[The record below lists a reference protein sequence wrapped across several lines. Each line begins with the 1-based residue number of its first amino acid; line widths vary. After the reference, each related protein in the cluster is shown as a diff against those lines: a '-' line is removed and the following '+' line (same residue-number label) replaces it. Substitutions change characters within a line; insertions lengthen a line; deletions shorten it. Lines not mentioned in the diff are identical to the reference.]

1 MTEELTKKC
10 TKCRRELPLS
20 EFTKHKSRS
29 DGLQC
34 WCKSCRSELNKTRPA
49 RQPRREIPVKK
60 EVVVKIEPTYPNDP
74 LRVTP
79 KRKQTITE
87 SGVYIY
93 SDTCVN
99 CEAYSAFYGGCLIR
113 ESSDNQSVVKRASE
127 PMSVS
132 AGMKCKLWRWRA
144 K

>member
-1 MTEELTKKC
+1 MTDETTKVC

-34 WCKSCRSELNKTRPA
+34 WCKSCRNPVTR
-49 RQPRREIPVKK
+49 K
-60 EVVVKIEPTYPNDP
+60 VVVKIETSYPNDP
-74 LRVTP
+74 LRISP
-79 KRKQTITE
+79 NRKQTITE
-87 SGVYIY
+87 SGVYVY

-99 CEAYSAFYGGCLIR
+99 CKSYSAFYGGCLIR
-113 ESSDNQSVVKRASE
+113 ESSDNQNVVKRASV

-132 AGMKCKLWRWRA
+132 AGEKCKMWVA

>member
-20 EFTKHKSRS
+20 EYTKNKSRS
-29 DGLQC
+29 DGLQA
-34 WCKSCRSELNKTRPA
+34 WCKSCRSELNKTRV
-49 RQPRREIPVKK
+49 RQPERENIKKK
-60 EVVVKIEPTYPNDP
+60 EIVVKIEPSYPNDP

>member
-1 MTEELTKKC
+1 MTDELTKVC
-10 TKCRRELPLS
+10 TKCGRELPLS

-29 DGLQC
+29 DGLQA
-34 WCKSCRSELNKTRPA
+34 WCKSCRSERNKTRD
-49 RQPRREIPVKK
+49 RTTERKNTKKK

-74 LRVTP
+74 LRVNP
-79 KRKQTITE
+79 EHKEYISE
-87 SGVYIY
+87 SGVYVY

-99 CEAYSAFYGGCLIR
+99 CEAYSAFYGGCRIR
-113 ESSDNQSVVKRASE
+113 ESSDNQSVVKRASV

-132 AGMKCKLWRWRA
+132 AGEKCKLWRA

>member
-1 MTEELTKKC
+1 MTDEKTKKC
-10 TKCRRELPLS
+10 PKCRRELPLS
-20 EFTKHKSRS
+20 EFTKNKSRS
-29 DGLQC
+29 DGLQV
-34 WCKSCRSELNKTRPA
+34 WCKSWRSELNKTRD
-49 RQPRREIPVKK
+49 RTTERENPVKRK
-60 EVVVKIEPTYPNDP
+60 VVVKIEPSYPNDP
-74 LRVTP
+74 LRISPT
-79 KRKQTITE
+79 RKQTITE

-113 ESSDNQSVVKRASE
+113 ESSDNQSAVKRASE

-144 K
+144 R

>member
-1 MTEELTKKC
+1 MTAETTKKC

-20 EFTKHKSRS
+20 EFTKHKSRR

-34 WCKSCRSELNKTRPA
+34 WCKSCRNELNKTRD
-49 RQPRREIPVKK
+49 RTTERKNTKKK
-60 EVVVKIEPTYPNDP
+60 EIVVKIEPTYPNDP

-79 KRKQTITE
+79 KRKQTITD

-99 CEAYSAFYGGCLIR
+99 CKAYSAFYGGCLIR
-113 ESSDNQSVVKRASE
+113 ESSDNQSVVKRASV

-144 K
+144 R

>member
-1 MTEELTKKC
+1 MTSETTKICSKC
-10 TKCRRELPLS
+10 GRELPLS
-20 EFTKHKSRS
+20 EFTKNKSRK
-29 DGLQC
+29 DGLQA
-34 WCKSCRSELNKTRPA
+34 WCKSCRSELNKTRD
-49 RQPRREIPVKK
+49 RMTERKNTKKK
-60 EVVVKIEPTYPNDP
+60 EVVVKIEPTYQNDP

-79 KRKQTITE
+79 KRKQTITD

-113 ESSDNQSVVKRASE
+113 ESSDNQRVVKRASE

-132 AGMKCKLWRWRA
+132 AGMKCKLWRRT
-144 K
+144 

>member
-1 MTEELTKKC
+1 MTDETTKVC

-20 EFTKHKSRS
+20 EFTKNKSRS
-29 DGLQC
+29 DGRQC
-34 WCKSCRSELNKTRPA
+34 WCKSCRSELNKTRV
-49 RQPRREIPVKK
+49 RETERENTKKK
-60 EVVVKIEPTYPNDP
+60 EIVVKIEPTYPNDP

-79 KRKQTITE
+79 KRKQTITD

-99 CEAYSAFYGGCLIR
+99 CKAYSAFYGGCLIR
-113 ESSDNQSVVKRASE
+113 ESSDNQRVVKRASE

-132 AGMKCKLWRWRA
+132 AGAKCKLWRA

>member
-1 MTEELTKKC
+1 MTEEKTKVC

-29 DGLQC
+29 DGLQV
-34 WCKSCRSELNKTRPA
+34 WCKSCRKKYDKTRVRKPE
-49 RQPRREIPVKK
+49 REITKKK

-87 SGVYIY
+87 SGVYVY

-99 CEAYSAFYGGCLIR
+99 CENYSAFYGGCLIR
-113 ESSDNQSVVKRASE
+113 ESSDNQNVVKRASV

-132 AGMKCKLWRWRA
+132 AGEKCKLWRA

>member
-1 MTEELTKKC
+1 MIEELTKKC
-10 TKCRRELPLS
+10 TKCGRELPLS

-29 DGLQC
+29 DGLQG
-34 WCKSCRSELNKTRPA
+34 WCKSCRKKYDKTRVRKPE
-49 RQPRREIPVKK
+49 REITKK
-60 EVVVKIEPTYPNDP
+60 KKIVVKIEPSYPNDP

-87 SGVYIY
+87 SGVYVY

-99 CEAYSAFYGGCLIR
+99 CAAYSAFYGGCLIR
-113 ESSDNQSVVKRASE
+113 ESSDNQSVVKRASV

-132 AGMKCKLWRWRA
+132 AGMKCKLWRA

>member
-1 MTEELTKKC
+1 MTAEITKTC

-20 EFTKHKSRS
+20 EFTKNKSRS

-34 WCKSCRSELNKTRPA
+34 WCKSCRSELNKTRD
-49 RQPRREIPVKK
+49 RTTERENAKK
-60 EVVVKIEPTYPNDP
+60 RKIVVKREPSHPSDP
-74 LRVTP
+74 MRVTP
-79 KRKQTITE
+79 TRKQTITKD
-87 SGVYIY
+87 GAYVY

-99 CEAYSAFYGGCLIR
+99 CENYSAFYGGCLIR
-113 ESSDNQSVVKRASE
+113 ESSDNENVVKRASV

-132 AGMKCKLWRWRA
+132 AGAKCKLWRA

>member
-1 MTEELTKKC
+1 MTEELIKKC
-10 TKCRRELPLS
+10 TKCGRELPLS
-20 EFTKHKSRS
+20 EFTKNKSRR
-29 DGLQC
+29 DGLQV
-34 WCKSCRSELNKTRPA
+34 WCKSCRSEFDKTRD
-49 RQPRREIPVKK
+49 RTTERKNTKKK
-60 EVVVKIEPTYPNDP
+60 EAVVKIEPSYPNDP

-79 KRKQTITE
+79 KRKQTITN

-113 ESSDNQSVVKRASE
+113 ESSDNQRVVKRASE

-144 K
+144 R

>member
-1 MTEELTKKC
+1 MTDVKTKKC

-20 EFTKHKSRS
+20 EFTKNKSRS

-34 WCKSCRSELNKTRPA
+34 WCKSCRNELNKSRPA
-49 RQPRREIPVKK
+49 RQPRREIPEKK
-60 EVVVKIEPTYPNDP
+60 EIVVNIEPSYPNDP
-74 LRVTP
+74 LRISPT
-79 KRKQTITE
+79 RKQTITE
-87 SGVYIY
+87 SGVYVY

-113 ESSDNQSVVKRASE
+113 ESSNNQSVVKLASV

-132 AGMKCKLWRWRA
+132 AGEKCKMWVA
-144 K
+144 N